1 MVEMIMEFEGIIGA
15 ILGSV
20 VTLIITD
27 ILQNRGKIKHYLM
40 NYEALFHLLHTT
52 DFVLHTD
59 FTTST
64 SFFDSPKDFVSK
76 LSASDSN
83 THPLSTE

>member
-1 MVEMIMEFEGIIGA
+1 MHHFFIYPVNKYKKYGSSLSGLFLIGLSS
-15 ILGSV
+15 IP
-20 VTLIITD
+20 
-27 ILQNRGKIKHYLM
+27 YLM

>member
-1 MVEMIMEFEGIIGA
+1 MHHFFIYPVNKCKKYGSSLSGLLLIGLSS
-15 ILGSV
+15 IP
-20 VTLIITD
+20 
-27 ILQNRGKIKHYLM
+27 YLM